1 MLTSLTLCCNSIAT
15 ARHHQH
21 LTTIKDCLTM
31 MYENEVNSTKSHIIL
46 SSTGARSI
54 MAFAKNDTT
63 SAGIKGAIIVP
74 YLNTDERPMANSLHG
89 SPIDVNT
96 TPSSS
101 TPSTKGKFQKV
112 EGLVFDTA
120 FPHFEPTKWKYS
132 ISKDVDC
139 IDLELCSE
147 RYNGID
153 NFETNLLHV
162 HRHQGCDT

>member
-1 MLTSLTLCCNSIAT
+1 MNQGKNL
-15 ARHHQH
+15 
-21 LTTIKDCLTM
+21 
-31 MYENEVNSTKSHIIL
+31 
-46 SSTGARSI
+46 TGARSI
-54 MAFAKNDTT
+54 MAEFAKNNTT
-63 SAGIKGAIIVP
+63 SADIKGVIIVP
-74 YLNTDERPMANSLHG
+74 YLNTDECPMSNSLHG
-89 SPIDVNT
+89 SPINVKT

-101 TPSTKGKFQKV
+101 AAPSTTKGKFQKV